1 MKGISLDDNKFY
13 RRLQKVYNILG
24 SKVKLFSHAI
34 DLISEQCRCD
44 QHHKRKTY

>member
-24 SKVKLFSHAI
+24 SKVKNNF
-34 DLISEQCRCD
+34 
-44 QHHKRKTY
+44 